1 MNIYEMDLIPQNMCT
16 CALMH
21 SNGCVLLE
29 LDFKFCL
36 HSSSLGP
43 GTMKLRTRSHFSTTY
58 TFCRSETEIKSEL
71 VQDLWPP
78 GLASFVAELVWTTPC
93 SGHLVDLLTTP
104 PPNLPFTLYLSECC
118 AYFVLQIPWAP
129 VTLGWTSTAI
139 LLQYAKQVG
148 VRVFMNPMGLS

>member
-1 MNIYEMDLIPQNMCT
+1 MNAYEMDLIPQNMCT

-29 LDFKFCL
+29 LDFKFWL

-43 GTMKLRTRSHFSTTY
+43 GTMKLRTQSHFSTTY
-58 TFCRSETEIKSEL
+58 TFCRNWDQKWACTRFMA
-71 VQDLWPP
+71 P
-78 GLASFVAELVWTTPC
+78 GFGLFCCWTSMNNPW

-139 LLQYAKQVG
+139 LHQYAKQVG